1 MKDIKEHGCY
11 EDVGKTYVSS
21 GKLLNDLSLL
31 VEDVDFNISNS
42 LVSLYGL
49 INSVNGIMSDLT

>member
-42 LVSLYGL
+42 LVIWAYQ
-49 INSVNGIMSDLT
+49 